1 MRALRPVFWIEG
13 LLAVISGI
21 SAILTLLWK
30 DWIEILFRVDPDGGN
45 GSTETLVVLVS
56 LGATVTLSVLAR
68 REWRR
73 AARARV
79 LDRSGGKA

>member
-1 MRALRPVFWIEG
+1 MRALRPLFWIEA
-13 LLAVISGI
+13 LLAVITGI
-21 SAILTLLWK
+21 TAILTLLWK
-30 DWIEILFRVDPDGGN
+30 DWIEIVFHVDPDGGN
-45 GSTETLVVLVS
+45 GSVEKLVVLVS

-73 AARARV
+73 AAGARV